1 MRVVMPLRALRRDQV
16 ALLDQLGDRK
26 HRLAGRRDAH
36 EGVGHF
42 PFQQQPVV
50 EGDVGVQ
57 HRRDVGA
64 SGLVEMR
71 VHALRSEEPT
81 SELQSLM
88 RTSYAVFCL
97 KKKKNNSHTPPITTT
112 HKITL

>member
-1 MRVVMPLRALRRDQV
+1 MRISDWSSDVCSSDL
-16 ALLDQLGDRK
+16 
-26 HRLAGRRDAH
+26 AH

-71 VHALRSEEPT
+71 VHALAEQLPDRDPRAAEPDRQSGVSGT
-81 SELQSLM
+81 SGSGRVDLGG
-88 RTSYAVFCL
+88 RPINYT
-97 KKKKNNSHTPPITTT
+97 KTTPGLRLNLYYVIHSNT
-112 HKITL
+112 I